1 MDKRYLMLY
10 RWYHGGYPIGDFLT
24 AVVQDKFSEALR
36 RRETMYTKEERQEP
50 TDELIEWVDFML
62 ALWEIKRLLEV
73 KDGRTT
79 K

>member
-1 MDKRYLMLY
+1 M
-10 RWYHGGYPIGDFLT
+10 T
-24 AVVQDKFSEALR
+24 
-36 RRETMYTKEERQEP
+36 EP